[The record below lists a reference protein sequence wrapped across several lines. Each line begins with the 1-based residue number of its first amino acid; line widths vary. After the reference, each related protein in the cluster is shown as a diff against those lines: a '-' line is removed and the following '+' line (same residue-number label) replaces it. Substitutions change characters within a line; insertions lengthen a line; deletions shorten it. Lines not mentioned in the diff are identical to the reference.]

1 MLLYFWLLA
10 VVVHNFIIFLV
21 LLLVLSTE
29 LADNQVLLR
38 SKLVHASC
46 FDVFIIFILISL
58 GCRKCYCTHGR
69 PVVGRPS
76 DQN

>member
-1 MLLYFWLLA
+1 MLLHFWLLA
-10 VVVHNFIIFLV
+10 VTVQNFLYFLV

-29 LADNQVLLR
+29 LADNKVFLEVDLYILL
-38 SKLVHASC
+38 VW
-46 FDVFIIFILISL
+46 VVVIFILISL